1 MGNQQP
7 NLELEMDTNFGNY
20 MAGLIDGEGCFGI
33 NEQRQHK
40 HLKPMY
46 YPRFNIHLRA
56 DDLPI
61 LLQVK
66 DFLGVGKIYFHN
78 NIERN
83 PMVSYQIDN
92 VKDLMK
98 LVEVLDVCPLRA
110 KKAREYQ
117 IWRACVL
124 LKQKRGRHEYLPLAY
139 EQLRVLKEFQRGSET
154 IISAPVTVEGIVRSA

>member
-1 MGNQQP
+1 
-7 NLELEMDTNFGNY
+7 MDKDFGNY
-20 MAGLIDGEGCFGI
+20 IAGLIDGEGCFSI

-40 HLKPMY
+40 HLRPMY

-61 LLQVK
+61 LLQIK
-66 DFLGVGKIYFHN
+66 DFLGVGRIYFHN

-92 VKDLMK
+92 VKDLK
-98 LVEVLDVCPLRA
+98 KIVELLDVCPLRA

-117 IWRACVL
+117 IWRTCVL
-124 LKQKRGRHEYLPLAY
+124 LKQKRGRNEYLPIAY
-139 EQLRVLKEFQRGSET
+139 EQLRALKEFQRGSET
-154 IISAPVTVEGIVRSA
+154 IISAPVRDEGIVRSA

>member
-1 MGNQQP
+1 
-7 NLELEMDTNFGNY
+7 MDKDFGNY
-20 MAGLIDGEGCFGI
+20 MAGLIDGEGSFGLHI
-33 NEQRQHK
+33 HTQHK
-40 HLKPMY
+40 HLRPMY

-92 VKDLMK
+92 VKDLIK
-98 LVEVLDVCPLRA
+98 VIEVLDVCPLRA

-124 LKQKRGRHEYLPLAY
+124 LKQKRGRNEYLPIAY
-139 EQLRVLKEFQRGSET
+139 EQLRELKKFQVGSET
-154 IISAPVTVEGIVRSA
+154 TISAPVRDEGIVRSA